1 MNNMKPTQDDWY
13 KEMKERGYRSYKK
26 GKRDEL
32 LATLKT
38 AMQALF
44 GALLFWA
51 FAIAWLIVF

>member
-1 MNNMKPTQDDWY
+1 MKYKKPTPEDWQ
-13 KEMKERGYRSYKK
+13 KEMKERGYKMYKK

-32 LATLKT
+32 LATLKI
-38 AMQALF
+38 AMQALA